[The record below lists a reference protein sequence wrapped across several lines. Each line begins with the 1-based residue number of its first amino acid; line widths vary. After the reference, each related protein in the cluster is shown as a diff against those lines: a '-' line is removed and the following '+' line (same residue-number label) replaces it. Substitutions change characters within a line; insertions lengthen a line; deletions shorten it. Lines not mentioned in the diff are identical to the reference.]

1 MHYATRAVLRAE
13 WTGSAA
19 ELRELAALDELG
31 PADASATEMQQGEL
45 VGAIQGILSVAQKF
59 KNEVP
64 PDLAEA
70 LEAA

>member
-31 PADASATEMQQGEL
+31 VCEYREEVFHMLGWSPLLCRLFAARRHRAHTFSAHTPL
-45 VGAIQGILSVAQKF
+45 
-59 KNEVP
+59 P
-64 PDLAEA
+64 
-70 LEAA
+70 